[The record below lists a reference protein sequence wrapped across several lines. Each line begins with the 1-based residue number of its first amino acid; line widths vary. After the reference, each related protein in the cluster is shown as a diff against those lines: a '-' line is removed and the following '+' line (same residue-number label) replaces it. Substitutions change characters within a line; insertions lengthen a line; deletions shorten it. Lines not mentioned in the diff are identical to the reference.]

1 MHDRITPR
9 SYLSKKRKKEKKI
22 AVTSFEVLKKKKTT
36 A

>member
-9 SYLSKKRKKEKKI
+9 SYLSKKEKEKQI